1 MKKVT
6 QTITV
11 GDRPFVLE
19 TGELAPQAESAV
31 YAQYGETVVLATVAV
46 SKQDSD
52 RGYFPLSVEFTEK
65 LYAGGRIKGSR
76 WIKREGRPSDDLILK
91 ARLIDRSI
99 RPLFPK
105 AFKKDVQVIV
115 TVLSVDRENDSD
127 MVGMLAVSAAL
138 HLSSIPWNGPIAA
151 VRMGTAN
158 ENFVVNPTNPQMEF
172 SDLDLVVSS
181 SKEKVVMIEA
191 GANQIPDDR
200 MYEAIKMAHEANTPI
215 IEAIEELG
223 KKAGKKKQE
232 ISEKKDHTL
241 FDAIKKSYKK
251 EIVQTVTA
259 RALKQEGG
267 YEKHMALIEKISKEY
282 EEKYAGSEVAAAIDE
297 VFEENMRETIL
308 KTGKRVDGR
317 GLKDL
322 RPLSGRVSVLPRTH
336 GSAIF
341 QRGDTQALTITTLA
355 PPSLEMWLESAEGE
369 ETKRYMHHYNMPPF
383 SVGETGRVGYPGRRE
398 IGHGA
403 LAERA
408 LEPVIPSEEEFPYT
422 IHVVS
427 EILSSNGSTSMAS
440 TCGSTLSLMDAGVP
454 IKAPVGGISTGLV
467 TQGDTYVLLTDI
479 MGIEDFGG
487 DMDFK
492 VAGTKDGI
500 TAIQL
505 DIKIDGL
512 TLPMIKD
519 TFVQSYE
526 ARLKILEVMNSIIP
540 STRTAVSEHAPK
552 IETVMVDVEKIGE
565 IIGPGGRMIKSII
578 AETGCDV
585 NVEDDG
591 TVTVAGQDAAK
602 VQAAVDWIKGIV
614 REVKEGEVFEGEVKR
629 LMPFGA
635 FVEILPGKEG
645 LVHLSKMSTEFVE
658 KPEDVVSVGQ
668 TVRVRVT
675 EIDQQKRI
683 NLSMLFGEDAK
694 SERRDRPE
702 RSGGGGRSG
711 GYSGRPS
718 RGRDDRGGGRG
729 GERRGG
735 QQSRQRYQHPHLR
748 EDR

>member
-1 MKKVT
+1 
-6 QTITV
+6 
-11 GDRPFVLE
+11 
-19 TGELAPQAESAV
+19 AE
-31 YAQYGETVVLATVAV
+31 
-46 SKQDSD
+46 
-52 RGYFPLSVEFTEK
+52 
-65 LYAGGRIKGSR
+65 
-76 WIKREGRPSDDLILK
+76 
-91 ARLIDRSI
+91 
-99 RPLFPK
+99 
-105 AFKKDVQVIV
+105 
-115 TVLSVDRENDSD
+115 
-127 MVGMLAVSAAL
+127 
-138 HLSSIPWNGPIAA
+138 
-151 VRMGTAN
+151 
-158 ENFVVNPTNPQMEF
+158 MEF

-191 GANQIPDDR
+191 GANQIPEEK
-200 MYEAIKMAHEANTPI
+200 MFSAIKMALDETKPI
-215 IEAIEELG
+215 IAVIEELQ
-223 KKAGKKKQE
+223 KKAGKKKQVVP
-232 ISEKKDHTL
+232 EKRDHKL
-241 FDAIKKSYKK
+241 FDAIKKSHKK
-251 EIVQTVTA
+251 EIVETLTA
-259 RALKQEGG
+259 RTLKKEGA
-267 YEKHMALIEKISKEY
+267 YEKHMQLITELSKAY
-282 EEKYAGSEVAAAIDE
+282 EEVYSTSEVIGVLDE
-297 VFEENMRETIL
+297 IFEENMREIIL

-408 LEPVIPSEEEFPYT
+408 LEPVIPTEEEFPYT

-467 TQGDTYVLLTDI
+467 TQGEKFVLLTDI
-479 MGIEDFGG
+479 MGVEDFGG

-492 VAGTKDGI
+492 VAGTKEGI

-519 TFVQSYE
+519 TFAQSYE
-526 ARLKILEVMNSIIP
+526 ARLKILDMMNSVIP
-540 STRTAVSEHAPK
+540 STRTAVSEYAPK
-552 IETVMVDVEKIGE
+552 VETVTIDVEKIGE
-565 IIGPGGRMIKSII
+565 VIGPGGRMIKSII
-578 AETGCDV
+578 AETGCDI

-591 TVTVAGQDAAK
+591 VVTIAGLDTAK
-602 VQAAVDWIKGIV
+602 VQTAVDWIKGIV

-629 LMPFGA
+629 LMSFGA

-668 TVRVRVT
+668 TVRVRVV
-675 EIDQQKRI
+675 EIDQRKRI
-683 NLSMLFGEDAK
+683 NLSMLFGEDTK
-694 SERRDRPE
+694 SERRDRPRLSSQRDD
-702 RSGGGGRSG
+702 RSRGGRGDRQGDHRG
-711 GYSGRPS
+711 GYSK
-718 RGRDDRGGGRG
+718 
-729 GERRGG
+729 
-735 QQSRQRYQHPHLR
+735 QRYQHPHLR

>member
-1 MKKVT
+1 MKKIT
-6 QTITV
+6 QTITIA
-11 GDRPFVLE
+11 DRPFTFE

-31 YAQYGETVVLATVAV
+31 YARYGDTVVLATVAV

-76 WIKREGRPSDDLILK
+76 WVKREGRPSDDLILK

-138 HLSSIPWNGPIAA
+138 YLSSIPWNGPIAS

-158 ENFVVNPTNPQMEF
+158 GNFVVNPTNAEMEF

-191 GANQIPDDR
+191 GANQIPEEK
-200 MYEAIKMAHEANTPI
+200 MFSAIKMALDETKPI
-215 IEAIEELG
+215 IAVIEELQ
-223 KKAGKKKQE
+223 KKAGKKKQVVP
-232 ISEKKDHTL
+232 EKRDHKL
-241 FDAIKKSYKK
+241 FDAIKKSHKK
-251 EIVQTVTA
+251 EIVETLTA
-259 RALKQEGG
+259 RTLKKEGA
-267 YEKHMALIEKISKEY
+267 YEKHMQLITELSKAY
-282 EEKYAGSEVAAAIDE
+282 EEVYSTSEVIGVLDE
-297 VFEENMRETIL
+297 IFEENMREIIL

-408 LEPVIPSEEEFPYT
+408 LEPVIPTEEEFPYT
-422 IHVVS
+422 THVVS

-467 TQGDTYVLLTDI
+467 TQGEKFVLLTDI
-479 MGIEDFGG
+479 MGVEDFGG

-492 VAGTKDGI
+492 VAGTKEGI

-519 TFVQSYE
+519 TFAQSYE
-526 ARLKILEVMNSIIP
+526 ARLKILDMMNSVIP
-540 STRTAVSEHAPK
+540 STRTAVSEYAPK
-552 IETVMVDVEKIGE
+552 VETVTIDVEKIGE
-565 IIGPGGRMIKSII
+565 VIGPGGRMIKSII
-578 AETGCDV
+578 AETGCDI

-591 TVTVAGQDAAK
+591 VVTIAGLDTAK
-602 VQAAVDWIKGIV
+602 VQTAVDWIKGIV

-629 LMPFGA
+629 LMSFGA

-668 TVRVRVT
+668 TVRVRVV
-675 EIDQQKRI
+675 EIDQRKRI
-683 NLSMLFGEDAK
+683 NLSMLFGEDTK
-694 SERRDRPE
+694 SERRDRPRLSSQRDD
-702 RSGGGGRSG
+702 RSRGGRGDRQGDHRG
-711 GYSGRPS
+711 GYSK
-718 RGRDDRGGGRG
+718 
-729 GERRGG
+729 
-735 QQSRQRYQHPHLR
+735 QRYQHPHLR

>member
-1 MKKVT
+1 MKKIS
-6 QTITV
+6 QTLTIA
-11 GDRPFVLE
+11 DRPFTFE

-31 YAQYGETVVLATVAV
+31 YARYGDTVVLATVAV

-76 WIKREGRPSDDLILK
+76 WVKREGRPSDDLVLK

-138 HLSSIPWNGPIAA
+138 HLSSIPWNGPIAS

-158 ENFVVNPTNPQMEF
+158 GNYVVNPTNAEMEF

-191 GANQIPDDR
+191 GANQVSDER
-200 MYEAIKMAHEANTPI
+200 MFEAIKMAHEETKPI
-215 IEAIEELG
+215 IALIEELR
-223 KKAGKKKQE
+223 KKAGQKKQE
-232 ISEKKDHTL
+232 LPEKKDHKL
-241 FDAIKKSYKK
+241 FDAIRKSHKK
-251 EIVQTVTA
+251 EIVETLTA
-259 RALKQEGG
+259 RALKKEGS
-267 YEKHMALIEKISKEY
+267 YEKHTQLINELSKAY
-282 EEKYAGSEVAAAIDE
+282 EEAYTASDVMAVLDK

-408 LEPVIPSEEEFPYT
+408 LEPVIPSEEDFPYT

-467 TQGDTYVLLTDI
+467 TEGEKYVLLTDI
-479 MGIEDFGG
+479 MGVEDFGG

-492 VAGTKDGI
+492 VAGTREGI

-519 TFVQSYE
+519 TFVQSHE
-526 ARLKILEVMNSIIP
+526 ARLKILDMMNTVIP
-540 STRTAVSEHAPK
+540 ATREAVSPHAPK
-552 IETVMVDVEKIGE
+552 VETVTIDVEKIGE
-565 IIGPGGRMIKSII
+565 VIGPSGRMIKSII
-578 AETGCDV
+578 AETGCDI

-591 TVTVAGQDAAK
+591 VVTISGQDATK
-602 VQAAVDWIKGIV
+602 VQVAVDWIKGIV

-658 KPEDVVSVGQ
+658 KPEDIVSVGQ
-668 TVRVRVT
+668 TVRVRVV
-675 EIDQQKRI
+675 EIDQHKRI

-694 SERRDRPE
+694 SERHDRPD
-702 RSGGGGRSG
+702 RGGRSG
-711 GYSGRPS
+711 GYGRSP
-718 RGRDDRGGGRG
+718 RDDRSRGGGGDRQG
-729 GERRGG
+729 DRRGG
-735 QQSRQRYQHPHLR
+735 QGRQRYQHPHLR

>member
-1 MKKVT
+1 MT
-6 QTITV
+6 QTLTIA
-11 GDRPFVLE
+11 DRSFTFE

-76 WIKREGRPSDDLILK
+76 WVKREGRPSDDLILK

-138 HLSSIPWNGPIAA
+138 HLSSIPWNGPIAS

-158 ENFVVNPTNPQMEF
+158 GNYVVNPTNAEMEF
-172 SDLDLVVSS
+172 SDLDLVVSGT
-181 SKEKVVMIEA
+181 KEKVVMIEA
-191 GANQIPDDR
+191 GAKQLPEER
-200 MYEAIKMAHEANTPI
+200 MFGAIEMAQKEIKSI
-215 IEAIEELG
+215 IAVIEELR
-223 KKAGKKKQE
+223 KKAGRVKQTLP
-232 ISEKKDHTL
+232 EKKDHKL
-241 FDAIKKSYKK
+241 FDALKKSHKK
-251 EIVQTVTA
+251 EIVDTITA
-259 RALKQEGG
+259 RALRKDGA
-267 YEKHMALIEKISKEY
+267 YEKHATLIEELSKAY
-282 EEKYAGSEVAAAIDE
+282 EEAYTSGEVMTAMDE
-297 VFEENMRETIL
+297 IFEEHMRETIL

-317 GLKDL
+317 GVKDI
-322 RPLSGRVSVLPRTH
+322 RPLSGRVSILPRTH

-467 TQGDTYVLLTDI
+467 TSDDGKKYVLITDI
-479 MGIEDFGG
+479 MGVEDFGG

-492 VAGTKDGI
+492 IAGTKDGI

-512 TLPMIKD
+512 TMEMIRD
-519 TFVQSYE
+519 TFAQSRE
-526 ARLKILEVMNSIIP
+526 ARMQILDMMNTVIP
-540 STRTAVSEHAPK
+540 STRTAVSKYAPK
-552 IETVMVDVEKIGE
+552 VETIQIDIEKIGE
-565 IIGPGGRMIKSII
+565 VIGPSGRMIKSII
-578 AETGCDV
+578 AETGCDI

-591 TVTVAGQDAAK
+591 TVTIAGQDTEK
-602 VQAAVDWIKGIV
+602 VTAAVDWIKGIV
-614 REVKEGEVFEGEVKR
+614 REVKVGEVFEGEVKR
-629 LMPFGA
+629 IMPFGA
-635 FVEILPGKEG
+635 FVEVLPGKEG
-645 LVHLSKMSTEFVE
+645 LVHLSKMSTEYVE
-658 KPEDVVSVGQ
+658 KPEDIVSIGQ
-668 TVRVRVT
+668 TVRVRVV

-694 SERRDRPE
+694 SERQDRP
-702 RSGGGGRSG
+702 R
-711 GYSGRPS
+711 RPF
-718 RGRDDRGGGRG
+718 RDDRGRG
-729 GERRGG
+729 GHGDRRGDRRGG
-735 QQSRQRYQHPHLR
+735 HGKQRYSHPHLR